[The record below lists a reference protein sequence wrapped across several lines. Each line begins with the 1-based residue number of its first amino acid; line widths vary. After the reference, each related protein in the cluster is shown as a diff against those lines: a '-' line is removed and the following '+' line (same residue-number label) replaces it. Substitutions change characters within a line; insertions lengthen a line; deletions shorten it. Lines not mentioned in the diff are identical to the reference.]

1 MKRISFETV
10 KIAVRKGYPTCQQQY
25 YMSQYSL
32 SSENNISYHYSK
44 RTCELYDNLIPA
56 LYQTELQ
63 YWLRNECG
71 TVVLVH
77 LDQTLSYFWTIT
89 KLNLGVTLEEYSGP
103 GKVRQRHYSACL
115 EDGLQ
120 TALNFLK
127 DKPLGI

>member
-1 MKRISFETV
+1 M
-10 KIAVRKGYPTCQQQY
+10 
-25 YMSQYSL
+25 
-32 SSENNISYHYSK
+32 
-44 RTCELYDNLIPA
+44 ELIWKPKKLLFWTNLI
-56 LYQTELQ
+56 LHSNFYLQTELQ
-63 YWLRNECG
+63 DWLRNECG

-120 TALNFLK
+120 TALNLLK